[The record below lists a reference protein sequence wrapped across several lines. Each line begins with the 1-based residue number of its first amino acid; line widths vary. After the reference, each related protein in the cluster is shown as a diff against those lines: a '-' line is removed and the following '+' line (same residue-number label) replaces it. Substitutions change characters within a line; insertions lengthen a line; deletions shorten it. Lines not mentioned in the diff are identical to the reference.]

1 MLTKSST
8 ELIRRQN
15 RALVLGALRRKNG
28 QSHTELA
35 VETGLAS
42 ATVTS
47 ITHEL
52 VDERIIER
60 TEAPPAGGR
69 GRPRILF
76 RQRRSAAYAA
86 FVRISSDMLQY
97 SMVDYSGTLIHRIEE
112 KRDNAGQKIEDFAA
126 GIRAALFRL
135 ASKSRVSREDLK
147 AISISSK
154 GVVADDNTT
163 LLWSSVLGSQQIDM
177 RKTLAQDWDAHVT
190 LSHESLLVA
199 SALHS
204 SLSQTEGRPIPRL
217 AALSL
222 GHSIG
227 LGVVHADGYESPRAR
242 APGFGHMIHSH
253 GGALCRCGSYGC
265 IEAYAGSYAILRAA
279 FKVPLNTIPANFVPF
294 MEIAKIAGA
303 ARKGDRLSS
312 AAFRDAGTAIGNG
325 LARLISLHGKMP
337 VVFTGPGVPFFD
349 LMRPGIDEGLSASLG
364 VRIEG
369 PPEISLSLDEER
381 LVFEGHLNHTMAAID
396 REAIAPRT
404 AGGRIEKPGTDGR
417 GGEQT

>member
-35 VETGLAS
+35 VGTGLAS
-42 ATVTS
+42 ATVTA
-47 ITHEL
+47 ITQEL
-52 VDERIIER
+52 VNERIIER
-60 TEAPPAGGR
+60 TESPPAGGR

-76 RQRRSAAYAA
+76 KQRRSAAYAA

-97 SMVDYSGTLIHRIEE
+97 SMVDYSGTLIYRTEE
-112 KRDNAGQKIEDFAA
+112 KRDNAGQTVEAFAA
-126 GIRAALFRL
+126 NIRAALVRL
-135 ASKSRVSREDLK
+135 AEKSRVSRNDLK

-154 GVVADDNTT
+154 GLVADDHTT

-177 RKTLAQDWDAHVT
+177 RKTLEPDWQANVT
-190 LSHESLLVA
+190 LNHESLLVA
-199 SALHS
+199 SALHT
-204 SLSQTEGRPIPRL
+204 SLSQSEGKPIPRL

-227 LGVVHADGYESPRAR
+227 LGVVHADLLESPRAR

-253 GGALCRCGSYGC
+253 GGARCRCGSNGC

-279 FKVPLNTIPANFVPF
+279 FKVPSNTVPANFVPYA
-294 MEIAKIAGA
+294 EIAKIASA
-303 ARKGDRLSS
+303 ARNGDRISKS
-312 AAFRDAGTAIGNG
+312 AFREAGTAIGNG

-337 VVFTGPGVPFFD
+337 VVFTGPGVRFFD
-349 LMRPGIDEGLSASLG
+349 LMRPGIDDGLSASLG
-364 VRIEG
+364 VQIEG

-396 REAIAPRT
+396 REANAPKIL
-404 AGGRIEKPGTDGR
+404 G
-417 GGEQT
+417 